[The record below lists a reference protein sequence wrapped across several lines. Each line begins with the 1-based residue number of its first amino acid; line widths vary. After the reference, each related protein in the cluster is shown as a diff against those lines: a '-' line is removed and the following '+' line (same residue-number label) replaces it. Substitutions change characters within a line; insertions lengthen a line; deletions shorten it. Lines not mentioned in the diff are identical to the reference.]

1 MSQLPVVSPNISQ
14 PQAVTSQSPIL
25 VSTQSSSPTVTIQS
39 SILTT
44 MSHPSSQLQATPSQS
59 LLLDVNTFPFVPPC
73 RTPDPRSHQITSTE
87 AERVLDELQNFD
99 DLYGW
104 DQYDDQQGDDGWDRY
119 DDLQEYEEM
128 MSLDASMYP
137 LKYIGI

>member
-1 MSQLPVVSPNISQ
+1 MNYK
-14 PQAVTSQSPIL
+14 T
-25 VSTQSSSPTVTIQS
+25 
-39 SILTT
+39 
-44 MSHPSSQLQATPSQS
+44 
-59 LLLDVNTFPFVPPC
+59 
-73 RTPDPRSHQITSTE
+73 
-87 AERVLDELQNFD
+87 FD